1 MPKFIETSKK
11 SLRSSSADSDG
22 TLSMKNSS
30 FEPSAFENPKIAKNL
45 GKLIEAPMAKLLS
58 SLQESNIIDHQMM
71 TMKKKLKKSGSKKLP
86 KIVDQGDSH
95 PPLRI
100 KLLLARPSPL
110 SSTGKQDKVAT
121 DQLL

>member
-1 MPKFIETSKK
+1 MPKFIQTSKK

-100 KLLLARPSPL
+100 KEQPKMKKWA
-110 SSTGKQDKVAT
+110 GKGKSKIDSKNA
-121 DQLL
+121 